1 MVDAILTLIIICVAA
16 AVVRPVLMMVR
27 QRAKNTRDARNAGE
41 RPRHE
46 WEPRTDRLYRRAV
59 GVQRPAEDR
68 EAILAFLTSRKSP
81 KTWWAQ
87 PSSWPR
93 TRATSSPV
101 RSSTS
106 TAAQCLENNHS
117 HPGFPLSDGLPV
129 LDAMRTGYPE
139 RMRRYRRTQKGEPT

>member
-46 WEPRTDRLYRRAV
+46 WEPRADRLYRRAV

-68 EAILAFLTSRKSP
+68 EAILAFLTSRRGVEAYMEP
-81 KTWWAQ
+81 KT
-87 PSSWPR
+87 
-93 TRATSSPV
+93 V
-101 RSSTS
+101 M
-106 TAAQCLENNHS
+106 N
-117 HPGFPLSDGLPV
+117 PLSVVLVAGDGEWRRFELGDDSYLRELTHTHGLPV